1 MDEKVYQVSTGYFS
15 SYPVRGW
22 SKNEKAWREA
32 KGVPMGM
39 KSSLYNPEV
48 GNRVTEW
55 ASVGVTQ
62 PTIAK
67 MLGLSVEKL
76 KQIYGKELE
85 KGRSEGDGKL
95 CNALFD
101 EAVNKRN
108 AQCLIF
114 LGKTRLH
121 LSETNKVEVTAKHKV
136 VLFGEDD
143 PVEAVTGEDGEE

>member
-1 MDEKVYQVSTGYFS
+1 MGSGA
-15 SYPVRGW
+15 RG
-22 SKNEKAWREA
+22 K
-32 KGVPMGM
+32 
-39 KSSLYNPEV
+39 LFNPEV
-48 GNRVTEW
+48 AKRVEEW
-55 ASVGVTQ
+55 AGIGVTI

-76 KQIYGKELE
+76 KQLYGKELD

-95 CNALFD
+95 FNALFD
-101 EAVNKRN
+101 EAVHKRN
-108 AQCLIF
+108 PQCLIF

-143 PVEAVTGEDGEE
+143 PVEAIAEDEE